1 MMEYN
6 IDILVAGCNT
16 TCMHCYVNGGKF
28 PAMKM
33 EDFFYCIEKLKAVF
47 AMVCNGRKKQYSFYK
62 VTI

>member
-47 AMVCNGRKKQYSFYK
+47 AMVCNGRKK
-62 VTI
+62 